1 MILQDLAAEGAYVVI
16 VSDALEILLFGIYTI
31 FFAFALLILIV
42 YKRPLP
48 VDWSIVSATCV
59 LYATCMAHCSLVTTD
74 RFSVLVSSYP
84 LPTGSDM
91 SELLRGADALLKF
104 AGFLSQLV
112 MTHRCWA
119 AWDHAWPVVVAPA
132 VMSITGFV
140 CGMIGP
146 ASLRVPAFQSPFIA
160 PKKLSLDIAFCVLS
174 LVADMLVTAL
184 LVYRL
189 RRVSAPARN
198 IQSVSDL
205 VFGLAICIIET
216 GALLAAAQLTLLVFL
231 VLEHPFLLVV
241 ESFAAQVYGIAPTMM
256 IMRLG
261 INLLPEG
268 RVRWATT
275 VPEFSTVVVCT
286 TMYSE
291 DLDLDLDEP
300 SPDVVHTRISFPV
313 AAARPRRSVVSAY
326 SQQQLDLKAT

>member
-1 MILQDLAAEGAYVVI
+1 LQ
-16 VSDALEILLFGIYTI
+16 
-31 FFAFALLILIV
+31 
-42 YKRPLP
+42 
-48 VDWSIVSATCV
+48 
-59 LYATCMAHCSLVTTD
+59 HCSLVTTD
-74 RFSVLVSSYP
+74 RFSTLVSSYP

-140 CGMIGP
+140 CGLIGP
-146 ASLRVPAFQSPFIA
+146 ASLPVSAFQSPFIA
-160 PKKLSLDIAFCVLS
+160 PKKLPLDIAFCVLS

-198 IQSVSDL
+198 IQSMSDL
-205 VFGLAICIIET
+205 VFGLAACFIET
-216 GALLAAAQLTLLVFL
+216 GALLAVAQLALLVFL
-231 VLEHPFLLVV
+231 VLEHPFLLVI
-241 ESFAAQVYGIAPTMM
+241 ESFAAQIYGIAPTMM

-261 INLLPEG
+261 IKLLPEG

-275 VPEFSTVVVCT
+275 VPEFSTVVACT

-291 DLDLDLDEP
+291 DVDLDEL
-300 SPDVVHTRISFPV
+300 SPDTMHARISFPV
-313 AAARPRRSVVSAY
+313 AAARTRRSVVSAY
-326 SQQQLDLKAT
+326 SQHQLDLKAA